1 MIHNNLRRFA
11 FDYASSEE
19 RQIDQGDDQS
29 SIHFPTVFLFIG
41 TKVSDAIAPIIQINE
56 RKWDNNAGVMYAHVV
71 SRDWTAASADLK
83 QGTSGI
89 YSGSSVPSHSE
100 DDRDEA
106 GKAHEQNKMQTR
118 VTRLELPVHTT
129 GKSMSQRKDVYT
141 QLHQDEGHLLELNRM
156 LRQISYSIAEYGR
169 LYASFDRIHVA
180 VITRVDDPLNV
191 FVPEISLLAKDIF
204 NQSFKS
210 VQMDL
215 YALISEKEQM
225 ESFGYDSSL
234 GVAFLRELDYMQ
246 SSQYSFH
253 APLHVTEDGI
263 SIPVVHS
270 AAPLFDLAYLLSDK
284 NERGISS
291 THDLE
296 DNCEIIC
303 HMSLLKNRKLTD
315 VSHEQQG
322 ERYNNTSFKNNIMT
336 EDGRQG
342 YVSAGFSRVKRPN
355 ESIALTVM
363 YQLYRELVVRM
374 SDIQMRS
381 SIEKLEVLGLT
392 PADVASVTAG
402 IVPDDHAI
410 QDMSGIMTHGISY
423 SQLKHMT
430 LREAEQALFGD
441 GCEAYFRDN
450 FIRAA
455 ELRMSQHSA
464 AEQLHQH
471 VQQTLSK
478 HPDISLFQLYEWTN
492 EANEAESIWRDFHGL
507 IRDKSKVLESVRGE
521 LEQMYQESVDEQSF
535 QRLPLMDKHN
545 VRSFIRCF
553 FDKVYRYKLEML
565 RLEMELAWYREY
577 ETALGQ
583 LHAACSRQVRVMKQ
597 VEHELHQAAR
607 SMIREADDYIG
618 QNIIEYYQL
627 VTAAVMQDIEAKR
640 GEGSFF
646 EDRFMG
652 NFSQLAEAGAEALT
666 DKLMA
671 VCKQHILTAAP
682 FHQTFEEELLRRANV
697 TVDYSN
703 REVLSKDELFK
714 KLYRTL
720 EEHAVIH
727 IRLLDYTHEHRYEEK
742 YFFGDR
748 SSEFIRYALSTD
760 ETSRIYKLG
769 CVHERRSS
777 GVEKLNLMGGFHVED
792 MMYYRNGKVYYDS
805 YAQNGYEFH
814 GINPDLLPDI
824 R

>member
-1 MIHNNLRRFA
+1 MHNNLRRFA
-11 FDYASSEE
+11 ADYASAEE
-19 RQIDQGDDQS
+19 RQVDQGDDQS

-41 TKVSDAIAPIIQINE
+41 AKVSDAIAPIIRINE

-71 SRDWTAASADLK
+71 SRDWTAASADHT
-83 QGTSGI
+83 QRTSGV
-89 YSGSSVPSHSE
+89 YSGSSVASPL
-100 DDRDEA
+100 DDDIDHAE
-106 GKAHEQNKMQTR
+106 GSKQNSMQTR
-118 VTRLELPVHTT
+118 VTRLELPVHTM
-129 GKSMSQRKDVYT
+129 GKSRSQRKDVYT
-141 QLHQDEGHLLELNRM
+141 QFHQNEGHLLELNRM
-156 LRQISYSIAEYGR
+156 LRQISYSIAQYGR

-191 FVPEISLLAKDIF
+191 FVPEISLLAKAIF
-204 NQSFKS
+204 SQSFKS

-246 SSQYSFH
+246 SARYSFH
-253 APLHVTEDGI
+253 APLQVTEDGI
-263 SIPVVHS
+263 SIPVVHT

-291 THDLE
+291 AHDLE

-303 HMSLLKNRKLTD
+303 YMSLLKNRKLSD
-315 VSHEQQG
+315 IPHEQQG

-342 YVSAGFSRVKRPN
+342 YVSAGFSKVKRPN

-363 YQLYRELVVRM
+363 YQLYRELLVRM
-374 SDIQMRS
+374 KERPMPNST
-381 SIEKLEVLGLT
+381 EKLDVLGLT
-392 PADVASVTAG
+392 SSDVAIVMAG

-410 QDMSGIMTHGISY
+410 QDMSGIMTHELSY
-423 SQLKHMT
+423 SQLKRMT
-430 LREAEQALFGD
+430 LREAEQALFGE
-441 GCEAYFRDN
+441 GCEAYFRNN
-450 FIRAA
+450 FVQVA
-455 ELRMSQHSA
+455 EQRMSQRSA

-492 EANEAESIWRDFHGL
+492 EANEAESVWRDLHGL
-507 IRDKSKVLESVRGE
+507 IRDKTKVLESVRGE
-521 LEQMYQESVDEQSF
+521 LEQKYQERVEEQSF

-553 FDKVYRYKLEML
+553 FDNVYRHKLEML
-565 RLEMELAWYREY
+565 RVEMELAWYRQY
-577 ETALGQ
+577 ETALAQ
-583 LHAACSRQVRVMKQ
+583 FHATCARQVQVLKQ
-597 VEHELHQAAR
+597 VEHELHQAAI
-607 SMIREADDYIG
+607 SMINEADDYIG
-618 QNIIEYYQL
+618 QNIMEYYQV
-627 VTAAVMQDIEAKR
+627 VTAAVMQDMEAKR

-646 EDRFMG
+646 EDRLIG
-652 NFSQLAEAGAEALT
+652 NLAQLAEAGEEALT

-697 TVDYSN
+697 TIDYSN

-748 SSEFIRYALSTD
+748 SSEFIRYALHTD

-792 MMYYRNGKVYYDS
+792 MMYYRNGRVYYDS
-805 YAQNGYEFH
+805 YAENGYEFH
-814 GINPDLLPDI
+814 GIQPDLLPDI